1 MHRNLFLFLIYSI
14 LSISLGAEES
24 HDHDH
29 EHDPSPHEE
38 KQDKEEHD
46 GHADH
51 DDHDEE
57 KHDDHGHDD
66 QDAHPESE
74 LPAGLN
80 VILDTAGPG
89 HLAATESFPA
99 EVGFN
104 QDRVVHLV
112 PKVSGVVGDV
122 QIRVGQMVKK
132 GQILALIESRE
143 LADTKSNLLAASA
156 RYDLADTRRER
167 EQRLRNE
174 HVNSIEDVLA
184 ADQAAVEAKIHLQT
198 AMQKLLALGF
208 DSAAISELKNSD
220 DASLTSYPLRAP
232 IDGTVIERHLTN
244 GEHVDSDTTVLT
256 LADLRSVWVDASI
269 PPDTRLKIQVGD
281 HMEVLD
287 TRREVHTSGEVI
299 LFTPFADPE
308 RRTLTARLEVEN
320 PSGEWIP
327 GLFAT
332 VHPRRSEIALKV
344 VLPKSAVQR
353 IENED
358 VVFVPS
364 GSSFSTAE
372 VELGQSDA
380 TQVQILK
387 GLQPGDRY
395 VREGAFDLKSIMI
408 TKDMDPHAG
417 HGH

>member
-1 MHRNLFLFLIYSI
+1 MPRNLFLFLIYSI
-14 LSISLGAEES
+14 LSIPLGAEEG
-24 HDHDH
+24 HDHD
-29 EHDPSPHEE
+29 HDPSPHEE
-38 KQDKEEHD
+38 KQGKEEHAD
-46 GHADH
+46 HADH
-51 DDHDEE
+51 DDHDD
-57 KHDDHGHDD
+57 HDDHGHGKHDD
-66 QDAHPESE
+66 HHESD

-80 VILDTAGPG
+80 VVLDTAGSG
-89 HLAATESFPA
+89 FLAATESFPA

-122 QIRVGQMVKK
+122 QIRVGQVVKK
-132 GQILALIESRE
+132 GQILARIESRE

-174 HVNSIEDVLA
+174 EVNSIEDVLA

-232 IDGTVIERHLTN
+232 MDGTVIERHLTT
-244 GEHVDSDTTVLT
+244 GEHVDSDNTVLT

-364 GSSFSTAE
+364 GSSFSTSE

-380 TQVQILK
+380 THVQILK

-395 VREGAFDLKSIMI
+395 VREGAFDLKAIMI